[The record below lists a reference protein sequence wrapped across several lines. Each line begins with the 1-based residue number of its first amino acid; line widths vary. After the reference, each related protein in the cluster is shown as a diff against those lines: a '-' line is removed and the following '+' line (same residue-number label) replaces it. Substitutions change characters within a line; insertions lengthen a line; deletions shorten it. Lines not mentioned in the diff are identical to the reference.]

1 MPNKRSSQRKLLRTK
16 VKFGR
21 EEPST
26 FGHTFN
32 VSPKGIGITTNR
44 LLPVNAKINCNI
56 YLNKSSTKDDTSKQ
70 DVISTQGRVVWVKQG
85 FPGQPSKMGI
95 KIVNPNI
102 DLTDIYKSDKQ

>member
-1 MPNKRSSQRKLLRTK
+1 MPNRRSSKRKLLRTK

-32 VSPKGIGITTNR
+32 VSRKGIGITTNR
-44 LLPVNAKINCNI
+44 LLPRNAKINCNI
-56 YLNKSSTKDDTSKQ
+56 YLIKSSTNDDTSKQ
-70 DVISTQGRVVWVKQG
+70 DIISTQGIVVWVKQG
-85 FPGQPSKMGI
+85 IAGQHSKMGI

-102 DLTDIYKSDKQ
+102 DLTDI